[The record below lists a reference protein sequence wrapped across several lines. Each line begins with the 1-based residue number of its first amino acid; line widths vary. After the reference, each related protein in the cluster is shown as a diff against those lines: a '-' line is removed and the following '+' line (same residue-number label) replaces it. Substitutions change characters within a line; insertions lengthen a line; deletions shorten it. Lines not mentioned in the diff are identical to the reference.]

1 MCVCATSIHTLS
13 TVSTLFGVQPSGN
26 VFNNNTHDILETE
39 ILPKSRINCVVMV
52 TCLMVPSINSTG
64 VDNGP
69 QKFGFC
75 LTPSREC
82 TRGVAAKETHTSRKG
97 NRICRVRYLVPIVLF
112 LILYVYISCLSHSL
126 SVTVSRIFVSIFSV
140 VVRSLVCVL
149 CQNGKD
155 YFCIENKRPL
165 RSFLVETEIHLTP
178 SLFAI
183 HRVRWQWARCHL
195 RGRQDNTHHTHS
207 R

>member
-1 MCVCATSIHTLS
+1 MCATSIHTLS

-26 VFNNNTHDILETE
+26 VFNNNTHDILEAE

-112 LILYVYISCLSHSL
+112 LILYVYISCLSLSL
-126 SVTVSRIFVSIFSV
+126 CYCFT
-140 VVRSLVCVL
+140 
-149 CQNGKD
+149 
-155 YFCIENKRPL
+155 YFCINFFCCCPFFSVCALSEWKRL
-165 RSFLVETEIHLTP
+165 FLHRKQKTITKLFGRNRNSSDT
-178 SLFAI
+178 FAI
-183 HRVRWQWARCHL
+183 RYSQSAMAMGSLPSAWTTR
-195 RGRQDNTHHTHS
+195 
-207 R
+207 

>member
-1 MCVCATSIHTLS
+1 MCVCVPRAFTHCQQSALCLVSSRVETSS
-13 TVSTLFGVQPSGN
+13 TT
-26 VFNNNTHDILETE
+26 THDILEAE